1 MSDDAI
7 REDDWKFS
15 GFHFPSY
22 TQVPDQLFDE
32 LLPILSGGELKVL
45 LYVCRRT
52 FGFKRESDNISLNQ
66 MLNGITK
73 GDGTQLDL
81 GVGLSRPTLL
91 RALKSLQ
98 EKDIL
103 IAERQANDEQ
113 GNLPTN
119 YRLHM
124 ADRPWLKNDTPPR
137 SKNEPTLDKKM
148 SLGVGKEMS
157 LPLGKKMNPTTYS
170 STTNSFT
177 TDSNTTN
184 NNNSDVDGE
193 NDLDAAMN
201 QNVVVVAGLLEEQGV
216 SGGVARR
223 LAETFDEETIR
234 EKIEFVEFLV
244 TEGRVKN
251 PAGWLR
257 TAIEEDYARP
267 DGFLSRMERDERA
280 LLESR
285 RAQEEAE
292 EAMRREEELQRTA
305 DERERVQAEFQK
317 RLHERYGTSEKER
330 ELWRAVLA
338 QGEGQFSPSLYAILR
353 ACYLLTL
360 QQGVAQIGVET
371 EYHYR
376 QLLHPGTAVA
386 LKRLFRAI
394 LGEEPE
400 VEYVLLDKT

>member
-7 REDDWKFS
+7 RDDDWKFS

-73 GDGTQLDL
+73 EDGTQLDR
-81 GVGLSRPTLL
+81 GAGLSRATLL

-98 EKDIL
+98 DKEIL
-103 IAERQANDEQ
+103 IAERQENDKQ

-124 ADRPWLKNDTPPR
+124 ADSPWSQNDTPPR
-137 SKNEPTLDKKM
+137 YKNEPTLGIKT
-148 SLGVGKEMS
+148 SLGLGKKMS
-157 LPLGKKMNPTTYS
+157 LPLGIKMSPTTYS
-170 STTNSFT
+170 STTNSNT
-177 TDSNTTN
+177 TNSDTTN
-184 NNNSDVDGE
+184 NNNSDVDGAS
-193 NDLDAAMN
+193 DVDAAMN
-201 QNVVVVAGLLEEQGV
+201 QNVVVVAGLLQAHGV
-216 SGGVARR
+216 SGGVAKR

-244 TEGRVKN
+244 EEGRVNN
-251 PAGWLR
+251 PAVWLR
-257 TAIEEDYARP
+257 TAIEEDYAKP
-267 DGFLSRMERDERA
+267 DGFLSRAERDERA
-280 LLESR
+280 REESR
-285 RAQEEAE
+285 RALEEAE
-292 EAMRREEELQRTA
+292 EAVRREEEFQRKA
-305 DERERVQAEFQK
+305 DEREQAQAEFEE
-317 RLHERYGTSEKER
+317 RLHERYGTSEQER
-330 ELWRAVLA
+330 KLWRAVLG
-338 QGEGQFSPSLYAILR
+338 QGEGQFAPTLFAILR
-353 ACYLLTL
+353 ACHLLSVL
-360 QQGVAQIGVET
+360 QGVALIGAET
-371 EYHYR
+371 DYHYR
-376 QLLHPGTAVA
+376 QLQHPGTAVV

-394 LGEEPE
+394 LGEEPA